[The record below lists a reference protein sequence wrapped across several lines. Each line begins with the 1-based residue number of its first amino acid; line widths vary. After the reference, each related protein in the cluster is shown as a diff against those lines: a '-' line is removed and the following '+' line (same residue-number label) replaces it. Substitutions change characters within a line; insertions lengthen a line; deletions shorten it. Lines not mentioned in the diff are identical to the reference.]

1 MGKYLLKRL
10 LTGLLTVI
18 AVFVINF
25 TLVKI
30 APGDPITIL
39 AGNDNPSPE
48 QIAEIKAQYGL
59 DKSIPQ
65 QMAIYGGNL
74 LKGNM
79 GYSYIYGR
87 PVFDII
93 IEKLWPTLLLSLT
106 GAVFALII
114 GTLFGLIASQYP
126 DSLLDTVLSYIS
138 YVLYSMPAFWLGL
151 IMILVFASYLGILP
165 TSGMIDVRANYTGFA
180 YGLDVAKHLILPA
193 GTLALIGIPTYF
205 RITKASMSQ
214 VTRDDYAQLFR
225 ATGMD
230 EKRIYRKYL
239 FRNAVLPTITTFG
252 IRLAYVIGG
261 SAALEIVFA
270 WPGMGRLVLSSIQ
283 SRDYPVL
290 MGVYIIISVSVAL
303 WMILVDCLYAVAD
316 PRIRLS

>member
-1 MGKYLLKRL
+1 MTKYLFKRI
-10 LTGLLTVI
+10 LTGLLTVV

-48 QIAEIKAQYGL
+48 LIATIKAQYGL
-59 DKSIPQ
+59 DKSIPE
-65 QMAIYGGNL
+65 QMWVYTKNI
-74 LKGNM
+74 LKGDM
-79 GYSYIYGR
+79 GYSYIAGR

-106 GAVFALII
+106 GAVLSLII
-114 GTLFGLIASQYP
+114 GTFFGLIASQHP
-126 DSLLDTVLSYIS
+126 DTLLDNVLSYIS

-151 IMILVFASYLGILP
+151 IMILVFASWLRVLP
-165 TSGMIDVRANYTGFA
+165 TSGMINVRANYTGLRYA
-180 YGLDVAKHLILPA
+180 LDVAKHLILPA

-214 VTRDDYAQLFR
+214 VSKDDYAQLFR
-225 ATGMD
+225 STGME

-239 FRNAVLPTITTFG
+239 FRNAILPTITTFG

-290 MGVYIIISVSVAL
+290 MGIYIIISVSVAV

>member
-1 MGKYLLKRL
+1 MSKYLFKRI
-10 LTGLLTVI
+10 LTGVLTVI

-25 TLVKI
+25 TLIKI

-39 AGNDNPSPE
+39 AGNDNPSE
-48 QIAEIKAQYGL
+48 EIIATIKKQYGL
-59 DKSIPQ
+59 DKSIPV
-65 QMAIYGGNL
+65 QMGIYAKNI
-74 LKGNM
+74 LKGDM

-93 IEKLWPTLLLSLT
+93 MEKLGPTLILSLT
-106 GAVFALII
+106 GAVFSLLI
-114 GTLFGLIASQYP
+114 GTILGLIASQHP
-126 DSLLDTVLSYIS
+126 DSFIDNLLSYIS
-138 YVLYSMPAFWLGL
+138 YALYSMPAFWLGL
-151 IMILVFASYLGILP
+151 IMILVFASYFKILP
-165 TSGMIDVRANYTGFA
+165 TAGMIDVRASYTGIL
-180 YGLDVAKHLILPA
+180 YVLDVLKHLVLPA

-214 VTRDDYAQLFR
+214 VIKDDYALLFT
-225 ATGMD
+225 AVGMN

-239 FRNAVLPTITTFG
+239 FRNAILPTITTFG

-290 MGVYIIISVSVAL
+290 MGIYIIISISVAI
-303 WMILVDCLYAVAD
+303 WMILVDLLYAVAD
-316 PRIRLS
+316 PRIRLG